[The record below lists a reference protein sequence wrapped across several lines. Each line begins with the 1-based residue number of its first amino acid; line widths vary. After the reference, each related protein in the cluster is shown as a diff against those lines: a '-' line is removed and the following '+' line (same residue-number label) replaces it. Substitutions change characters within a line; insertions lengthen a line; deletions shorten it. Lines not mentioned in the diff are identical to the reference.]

1 MTFNN
6 ITQTGVEI
14 SAYYFKE
21 VITICAVV
29 FTRTLFLRV
38 LSGLRKSNENLLIH
52 EQKKNKCT
60 YSIRIV
66 SIQLL

>member
-29 FTRTLFLRV
+29 FTRNLFLRV

-52 EQKKNKCT
+52 EQKSLSKKKTNAHT
-60 YSIRIV
+60 V
-66 SIQLL
+66 